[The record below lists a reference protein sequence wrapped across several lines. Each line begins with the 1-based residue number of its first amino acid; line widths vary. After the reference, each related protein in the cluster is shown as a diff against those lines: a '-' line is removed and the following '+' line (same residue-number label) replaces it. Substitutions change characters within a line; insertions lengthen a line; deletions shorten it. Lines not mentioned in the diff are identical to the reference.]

1 MAYWPSVNQKSCQ
14 LEKQHRS
21 NAFFV
26 VIVWMSSTCSF
37 NYKLFKIFIVVV
49 PFSENKIKVLLKLD
63 DTIHLISNTKESCLC
78 LIKHKLYLVLVLGH
92 ILFSYC
98 RFSQELKEIHFS
110 SLSLK
115 IYLREMEIQFFLV
128 LFHLC
133 LLTKYSCEL
142 LE

>member
-1 MAYWPSVNQKSCQ
+1 
-14 LEKQHRS
+14 
-21 NAFFV
+21 
-26 VIVWMSSTCSF
+26 MSSTCSF

-49 PFSENKIKVLLKLD
+49 SFSENKIKVLLKLD

-92 ILFSYC
+92 ILFSHC

-115 IYLREMEIQFFLV
+115 MYLREMEIQFFSFYPICVYLLCILV
-128 LFHLC
+128 ND
-133 LLTKYSCEL
+133 
-142 LE
+142 LECNSFFSLHYFALHVQKHYHAVQPQNFKA